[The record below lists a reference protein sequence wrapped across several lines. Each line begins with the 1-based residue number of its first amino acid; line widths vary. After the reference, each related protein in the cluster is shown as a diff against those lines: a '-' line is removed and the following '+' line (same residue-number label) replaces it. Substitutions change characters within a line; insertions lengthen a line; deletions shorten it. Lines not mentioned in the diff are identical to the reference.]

1 MGGLSPSQIRL
12 RTGGFRSKSGKIIG
26 GYKLPSDIEKDRKAG
41 IVTIERTGRFGIKIK
56 ATKKGKK
63 VLSARMKRTGLL

>member
-12 RTGGFRSKSGKIIG
+12 RTGGYHSKSGKIIG
-26 GYKLPSDIEKDRKAG
+26 GYILPKTIDADRKAG
-41 IVTIERTGRFGIKIK
+41 IITIERTGRFGIKIK

-63 VLSARMKRTGLL
+63 VLLERTKRKGFL